1 MTSSKEKPQVSR
13 RRNLGLRFQS
23 PGAMCGKLSPPDTF
37 PSLFGRLLAHNLR
50 KAGVGIGT
58 LYTARATAFRR
69 GPSGCVYKA
78 MIQVART
85 AEELVNEHIDFR
97 TGES

>member
-1 MTSSKEKPQVSR
+1 VRKAVAARYLPFAFR
-13 RRNLGLRFQS
+13 AP
-23 PGAMCGKLSPPDTF
+23 PGAQSQKS
-37 PSLFGRLLAHNLR
+37 R
-50 KAGVGIGT
+50 VGIGT

-78 MIQVART
+78 MIQVAGT